1 MIQYY
6 HGVQGKLPE
15 LQVTY
20 LSLWRSSRV
29 RETFEIKNHSFTQKN
44 MAHKR
49 IKKELAD
56 YKKDPPGNCSA
67 GPVGDDLFHWQATL
81 MGTLLLF
88 YR

>member
-1 MIQYY
+1 MSKENYLNSKLHISLF
-6 HGVQGKLPE
+6 GV
-15 LQVTY
+15 
-20 LSLWRSSRV
+20 V

>member
-1 MIQYY
+1 MSKENYLNS
-6 HGVQGKLPE
+6 KLHI
-15 LQVTY
+15 L
-20 LSLWRSSRV
+20 LSLESRV
-29 RETFEIKNHSFTQKN
+29 RETFEIKNHSFTQKNIN

>member
-1 MIQYY
+1 MSKD
-6 HGVQGKLPE
+6 QGKLPE

-20 LSLWRSSRV
+20 PSLFGVSPWESRV
-29 RETFEIKNHSFTQKN
+29 PETFEIKNHSFTQKN

>member
-1 MIQYY
+1 MSKENYLNSKLHISLF
-6 HGVQGKLPE
+6 GVVGE
-15 LQVTY
+15 FET
-20 LSLWRSSRV
+20 
-29 RETFEIKNHSFTQKN
+29 TFEIKNHSFTQKN

-88 YR
+88 Y